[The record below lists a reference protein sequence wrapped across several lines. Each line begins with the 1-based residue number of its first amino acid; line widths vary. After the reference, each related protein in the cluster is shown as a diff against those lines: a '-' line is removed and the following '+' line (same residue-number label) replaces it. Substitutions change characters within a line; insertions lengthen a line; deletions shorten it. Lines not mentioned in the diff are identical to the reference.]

1 MEKFAARVAALVVQ
15 RPWSIVLL
23 ASVVF
28 VFFAIQVPRVVIDNS
43 VDNMLP
49 VDDPV
54 VLAGNRSDA
63 EFGSGS
69 SILVAIRSTNVLAPA
84 FLQKL
89 AGLTHTLDRLDAKI
103 LADKRPEMIREV
115 SRIIGLSGDDGKK
128 AAGYFESIPTDNFAD
143 FSRAMTL
150 EAIQES
156 GLVDDAAALKIAER
170 FSGMSGLQKT
180 NLHTL
185 LVPGFVK
192 EAISLAN
199 ADYVEGEGDTFRV
212 EKLPGEWERPEE
224 IGARQARLVK
234 TRLARWDLY
243 DRFLVNDDHTVASIL
258 VRLRSFKQSVS
269 ETALEYVKKEVTAA
283 GFADADVFIAGEP
296 VVTTLLGK
304 FMVRD
309 LEILFPFVLI
319 VVLTSL
325 VVSFRRL
332 GATIL
337 PLIGVLYATVITIG
351 LMAMTGS
358 SITVISVV
366 LPVLMI
372 AVGSAY
378 AIHVVNAYLLHGGS
392 DMHKAVRES
401 VTETFVPV
409 LMAAF
414 TTVGGFASLASNSII
429 PIRDFGIFTAIGV
442 LAAFILA
449 VLFVPALAIL
459 MRMKPMQETHEESA
473 DGKILGMLS
482 GVSKRHV
489 WPVFTVGVLFVVIS
503 GIFAGSIRVDTN
515 AVRMF
520 QSDTEIRKAD
530 AFINTHF
537 KGTSTAEILIHTDT
551 ENGAF
556 EPKLLRIVDGLED
569 WLMTN
574 AAVPAEVRSNFGG
587 ALHLADYIK
596 KANRSLHGEK
606 KDWYRIPDSR
616 RAVMDYM
623 LILRGA
629 TDDLVSR
636 DGKTLRV
643 VVTMKDGST
652 VLAGELKGSIGKY
665 MAANNLPDFEFLGV
679 MAKYLQ
685 VDRLIVLGQIVSILL
700 SIIAVFLLNAVV
712 FRSIFW
718 AAVSLVPLS
727 MAIAVNFG
735 IMGAFGL
742 LLDVG
747 TSMIASIAI
756 GIGVDYSIH
765 FINGMLVRVRRGMSL
780 DEAMHRT
787 GMQTGRAILFNMVA
801 VMAGFFVLAFSSFV
815 PLINFGILIGITM
828 ITTGLA
834 SLLVL
839 PAFIRILAK
848 TACFTKVSGISAG
861 SSRGTSSGLK
871 AAKTPAV
878 DSSRPERKTARS
890 AGAGSS
896 TKKSASRMTRMATR
910 GNEVV
915 PQKKAKTAPAP
926 KKKAVPRGKPKTD
939 G

>member
-1 MEKFAARVAALVVQ
+1 MEKIAARIAALVVR
-15 RPWSIVLL
+15 RPLGIVVL
-23 ASVVF
+23 ATAVF

-49 VDDPV
+49 ADDPV

-69 SILVAIRSTNVLAPA
+69 SILVAIRSTNVLSPA
-84 FLQKL
+84 FLRQL
-89 AGLTHTLDRLDAKI
+89 AGLTRTLDRLDSKI
-103 LADKRPEMIREV
+103 VADKRPAMLRQV
-115 SRIIGLSGDDGKK
+115 SAALGLSGKH
-128 AAGYFESIPTDNFAD
+128 AESAVQYFESLPTDSYEQ

-150 EAIQES
+150 QAIQES
-156 GLVDDAAALKIAER
+156 GLVEDEGATRISEN
-170 FSGMSGLQKT
+170 FSRMNGIQKT
-180 NLHTL
+180 NLHAL

-212 EKLPGEWERPEE
+212 EKLPGEWDLPED
-224 IGARQARLVK
+224 IGARHARLVR
-234 TRLARWDLY
+234 TRLERWDLY
-243 DRFLVNDDHTVASIL
+243 DDFLVNRDHTVASIL
-258 VRLRSFKQSVS
+258 VRLRSFKQNVS
-269 ETALEYVKKEVTAA
+269 ETALEYVRREVEAA
-283 GFADADVFIAGEP
+283 GFDKNDVYIAGEP

-309 LEILFPFVLI
+309 LRVLFPFVLVI
-319 VVLTSL
+319 VLISL
-325 VVSFRRL
+325 VVSFRRF

-337 PLIGVLYATVITIG
+337 PMIGVLYATVVTIG

-378 AIHVVNAYLLHGGS
+378 AIHVVNAFLLHGGS
-392 DMHKAVRES
+392 DASRAVSES
-401 VTETFVPV
+401 IRETFAPV

-414 TTVGGFASLASNSII
+414 TTVGGFASLASNSIV

-442 LAAFILA
+442 MAAFVLA

-459 MRMKPMQETHEESA
+459 MRMKPMQETHEEST
-473 DGKILGMLS
+473 DGKLLGVIS
-482 GVSKRHV
+482 NFSKAHS
-489 WPVFTVGVLFVVIS
+489 WPVFGAAILIALASGV
-503 GIFAGSIRVDTN
+503 FATSIRVDTN

-520 QSDTEIRKAD
+520 QSGTEIRRAD
-530 AFINTHF
+530 AFINAHF
-537 KGTSTAEILIHTDT
+537 KGTSTAEVVIHADS
-551 ENGAF
+551 ENGVF
-556 EPKLLRIVDGLED
+556 IPRMLQVVDGLED
-569 WLMTN
+569 WLRTN
-574 AAVPAEVRSNFGG
+574 ASVPAEVRSNFGG
-587 ALHLADYIK
+587 VLSLSDYIK
-596 KANRSLHGEK
+596 KANRSLHGERK
-606 KDWYRIPDSR
+606 AWYRIPETQ
-616 RAVMDYM
+616 RAVMDQM
-623 LILRGA
+623 LILRGS

-636 DGKTLRV
+636 DGRMLRL

-652 VLAGELKGSIGKY
+652 VLARQLKESIQQY
-665 MAANNLPDFEFLGV
+665 FAQREVNNVEFLGV

-685 VDRLIVLGQIVSILL
+685 VDRLIVVGQVISILL
-700 SIIAVFLLNAVV
+700 SIVAVFILNTIV
-712 FRSIFW
+712 FRSAFW
-718 AAVSLVPLS
+718 AGISLVPLS

-765 FINGMLVRVRRGMSL
+765 YINGLLVRMRRGMSL
-780 DEAMHRT
+780 DQAMHKT

-801 VMAGFFVLAFSSFV
+801 VMAGFFVLAFSSFI

-834 SLLVL
+834 SLLLL
-839 PAFIRILAK
+839 PAFIRILAR
-848 TACFTKVSGISAG
+848 TRFFSRAVGRDIAGLSGETFPAG
-861 SSRGTSSGLK
+861 AGTRGQ
-871 AAKTPAV
+871 A
-878 DSSRPERKTARS
+878 
-890 AGAGSS
+890 AGAGSKKAAATGRTGAS
-896 TKKSASRMTRMATR
+896 VGRTQSSSAKKSA
-910 GNEVV
+910 G
-915 PQKKAKTAPAP
+915 KKQAGAGVMGP
-926 KKKAVPRGKPKTD
+926 KKIPRSRKKD
-939 G
+939 